1 MDFAQIQSVMPSGYS
16 VGVALLLALWAY
28 ISVVL
33 WLGPGLWWQEALVAG
48 LVTGWIVGNVPL
60 GLTIGA
66 TLTLMSLGLWTYGG
80 ATIPDFQTGAIVG
93 TAVGALVNGDAAA
106 QLAAGLAVAI
116 PTALL
121 MTQADILARSITTV
135 FIHGADK
142 YAETGNERGIGWM
155 HLLGQTPWGLSR
167 AIPVFLAVWLG
178 AGPIQN
184 LIAVLPGWFS
194 AGLKTTGM
202 LLPALGFALLL
213 TMLPVNKFWPFLV
226 LGFVLFA
233 YLKMP
238 IIGVALLGISVAFVY
253 ESLKTRGATPAAAT
267 GATANV

>member
-1 MDFAQIQSVMPSGYS
+1 MILDQIQASVPQGYS
-16 VGVALLLALWAY
+16 IGIALVLAVFAY

-48 LVTGWIVGNVPL
+48 LVTGVVVGDVPL
-60 GLTIGA
+60 GLSVGA

-93 TAVGALVNGDAAA
+93 TAVGALGGG
-106 QLAAGLAVAI
+106 LTAGLAVAI

-121 MTQADILARSITTV
+121 MTQADILGRAVTTV

-142 YAETGNERGIGWM
+142 YAESGNERGIGWM
-155 HLLGQTPWGLSR
+155 HLLGHMPWGLSR

-184 LIAVLPGWFS
+184 LIQVLPQWFS
-194 AGLKTTGM
+194 HGLQVTGM

-213 TMLPVNKFWPFLV
+213 TMLPVNRFWPFLII
-226 LGFVLFA
+226 GFALFA
-233 YLKMP
+233 YLKVP
-238 IIGVALLGISVAFVY
+238 LIGIALVAVAIAFLY
-253 ESLKTRGATPAAAT
+253 QMLQSRGATA
-267 GATANV
+267 GAPTEGLAHV

>member
-1 MDFAQIQSVMPSGYS
+1 MIFDQIQATAPTSYS
-16 VGVALLLALWAY
+16 VGVALVLALWAY
-28 ISVVL
+28 ISMVL

-48 LVTGWIVGNVPL
+48 LVTGFVVGDVPL

-93 TAVGALVNGDAAA
+93 TAVGAMGGGLV
-106 QLAAGLAVAI
+106 AGLAVAI

-121 MTQADILARSITTV
+121 MTQADILARTITTV

-142 YAETGNERGIGWM
+142 YAEEGNERGIGWM

-184 LIAVLPGWFS
+184 LIQVMPGWFS
-194 AGLKTTGM
+194 DGLKTTGM

-213 TMLPVNKFWPFLV
+213 TMLPVNRLWPFLI

-233 YLKMP
+233 YLKVP
-238 IIGVALLGISVAFVY
+238 IIGVALVGIAVAVIY
-253 ESLKTRGATPAAAT
+253 ESLKERGVTPQAPT
-267 GATANV
+267 GAMANV